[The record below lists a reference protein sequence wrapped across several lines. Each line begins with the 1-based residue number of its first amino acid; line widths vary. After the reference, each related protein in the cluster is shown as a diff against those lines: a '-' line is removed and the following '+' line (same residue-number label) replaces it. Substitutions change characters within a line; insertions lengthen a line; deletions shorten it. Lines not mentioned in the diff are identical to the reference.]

1 MAFLVQVWTTLH
13 QYLPRVLSMKVDSP
27 GDPCDEGCSGVD
39 ANGDGTT
46 DTKGLLLLIGECD
59 HCD

>member
-1 MAFLVQVWTTLH
+1 
-13 QYLPRVLSMKVDSP
+13 MKVDGP

-46 DTKGLLLLIGECD
+46 DTKDLLLLIGGCD